1 MRSLWN
7 LIPLPAF
14 LRRADTVAPIPCPRC
29 APAPAASAPVA
40 PRSGGQPFTPAEWGQ
55 VVRVAVIDKIDEV
68 LSESYALLAVHTL
81 SEPADSPDLA
91 RIRRIRTGLTAL
103 AEDLGPRART
113 VGPGERDWIESEL
126 LPTVLSA
133 ETEIGRLFAGLR

>member
-14 LRRADTVAPIPCPRC
+14 LRRDEPVASVPCPRC
-29 APAPAASAPVA
+29 APATSAPNV
-40 PRSGGQPFTPAEWGQ
+40 PRPAGRPFTAAEWDR
-55 VVRVAVIDKIDEV
+55 VVRSAVIDKIDDV
-68 LSESYALLAVHTL
+68 LSESYTLLAGHTL
-81 SEPADSPDLA
+81 GEPADSPDLA
-91 RIRRIRTGLTAL
+91 RIRRIRTALAAL

-113 VGPGERDWIESEL
+113 ARPGERDWIESEL